1 MNPRLV
7 RAFGK
12 LDSMYRNKDRMIT
25 ASLEFEACWHILI
38 TAFDRNSEE
47 WQLSVAEY
55 CKDYVNKCNIKP
67 MQMKDL
73 ADSLSF
79 QESGEFRYFLITHSI
94 PESTIY
100 IR

>member
-12 LDSMYRNKDRMIT
+12 LDSMYKNRSQVTMN
-25 ASLEFEACWHILI
+25 LEFEACWHILI
-38 TAFDRNSEE
+38 TAFDRNTEE

-55 CKDYVNKCNIKP
+55 CKEYVDNCEVKP
-67 MQMKDL
+67 MQMRDL
-73 ADSLSF
+73 ADSLSY

-100 IR
+100 IK